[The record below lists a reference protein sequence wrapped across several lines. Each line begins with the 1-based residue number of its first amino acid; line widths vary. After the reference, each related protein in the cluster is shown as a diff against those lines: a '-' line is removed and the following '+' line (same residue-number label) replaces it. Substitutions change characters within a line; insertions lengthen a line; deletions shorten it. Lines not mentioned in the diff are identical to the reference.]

1 MHTPVL
7 LQTAIEALNVHKGGL
22 YIDATA
28 GEGGHLQSILDMG
41 GSVLAIDL
49 DQKQIDNLK
58 LRYTNH
64 SQIKFQQGN
73 FARVEKLAKD
83 DEFFPVDGIIFDL
96 GLSVAQI
103 KNYQRGF
110 SHSLIDEPLNM
121 RIDANL
127 ETDAGDLINSLA
139 EEELYELF
147 VKGSEEINSREIVA
161 AIVAQRR
168 VRPFQTV
175 GDLTS
180 IIDRVLTQ
188 KDKRTYSRI
197 FQALRIAV
205 NNEFDNLKKGLIG
218 AMNIIKPTGKIVVL
232 TFHSLEDRIVKKF
245 ARDNNMLD
253 TGKKMSKNVIKKR
266 FERSAN
272 IRILTKK

>member
-7 LQTAIEALNVHKGGL
+7 LQTAVEALNVQDDGL

-41 GSVLAIDL
+41 GSVLALDL

-58 LRYTNH
+58 LRFTN
-64 SQIKFQQGN
+64 QPKVKLLQGN
-73 FARVEKLAKD
+73 FSLIEKLAKD
-83 DEFFPVDGIIFDL
+83 NGFFPVDGIIFDL

-103 KNYQRGF
+103 KDYQRGF
-110 SHSLIDEPLNM
+110 SHSLINEPLDM
-121 RIDANL
+121 RMDANL
-127 ETDAGDLINSLA
+127 EAGASDLINSLTG
-139 EEELYELF
+139 EELYELF
-147 VKGSEEINSREIVA
+147 VAGSEEINSRAIAA
-161 AIVAQRR
+161 AIVGQRR
-168 VRPFQTV
+168 VRPIQTV

-205 NNEFDNLKKGLIG
+205 NREFDNLKKGLVG
-218 AMNIIKPTGKIVVL
+218 AINIIKPTGKIVVL

-245 ARDNNMLD
+245 ARNNNLLD
-253 TGKKMSKNVIKKR
+253 TGKKMSKNISKKK